1 MHSVSIYGLNDKK
14 IPEHLSKSS
23 FGKKSTWEWICNRK
37 DICNLSIGV
46 SVAGGATFLHYS
58 EESLKVNYRY
68 YKKLFG
74 IINLKKKKIKN
85 NIFYFARKILNNKMP
100 INEWGKP
107 QHDLIKNKILKKYKF
122 QNIPFYKM
130 NTYKATQFI
139 VTKIKKNP
147 NYLVKFIKLS

>member
-1 MHSVSIYGLNDKK
+1 
-14 IPEHLSKSS
+14 
-23 FGKKSTWEWICNRK
+23 
-37 DICNLSIGV
+37 
-46 SVAGGATFLHYS
+46 
-58 EESLKVNYRY
+58 
-68 YKKLFG
+68 
-74 IINLKKKKIKN
+74 
-85 NIFYFARKILNNKMP
+85 MP